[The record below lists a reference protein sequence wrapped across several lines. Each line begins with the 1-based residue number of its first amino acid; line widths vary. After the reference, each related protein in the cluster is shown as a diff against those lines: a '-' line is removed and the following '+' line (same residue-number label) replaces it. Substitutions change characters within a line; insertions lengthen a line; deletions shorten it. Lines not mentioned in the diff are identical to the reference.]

1 MLLKGL
7 KHPSDAFSS
16 MSQQTFLGTS
26 GKFSQSSMFAFMK
39 IENRRT
45 QMKHL
50 KPGRGLFS
58 GHALSFSHIQAG
70 ATVPL

>member
-1 MLLKGL
+1 
-7 KHPSDAFSS
+7 

-26 GKFSQSSMFAFMK
+26 GKSSQSSMFAFIK

-45 QMKHL
+45 PMKHL
-50 KPGRGLFS
+50 KTGRGLFF

-70 ATVPL
+70 ATVPI